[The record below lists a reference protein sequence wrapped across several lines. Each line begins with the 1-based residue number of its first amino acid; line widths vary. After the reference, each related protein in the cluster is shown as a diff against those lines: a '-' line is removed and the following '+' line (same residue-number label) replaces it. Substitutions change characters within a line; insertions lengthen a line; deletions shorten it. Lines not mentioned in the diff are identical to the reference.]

1 MERSMVDA
9 RRSGRT
15 ARGASAKLASTSRA
29 RAHCVNFIHELQA
42 YRTRGRSL
50 KPPATQPAFVF
61 LHEKAVAV
69 AQLVVLASLSILH
82 PSCRSL
88 ADAGA
93 TRSRRVSSSPSW
105 LSVCPFALDSPCQRA
120 RTPSFIRVARSYP
133 YSRMRLTRVWLH
145 RCIWHWPYDLREHA
159 LRV

>member
-1 MERSMVDA
+1 MRWKRRVRRAYTQGRAAA
-9 RRSGRT
+9 RVAEAEWNEIGRLR
-15 ARGASAKLASTSRA
+15 AGKVRVAKRPP
-29 RAHCVNFIHELQA
+29 
-42 YRTRGRSL
+42 RGRSL

-93 TRSRRVSSSPSW
+93 TRSRRVFSSLSW